1 MLKSIF
7 LVGLGGGIG
16 SVFRFLI
23 SVLMNKFNSSVFP
36 WATFTVNIL
45 GCLIIGLLI
54 GFFDRQLLSNPNFK
68 FLFVTGFCGGF
79 TTFSTFSAENFGLY
93 NSGHTLLAI
102 LYIVLSILMGLLAI
116 WLGLTFAK
124 L

>member
-16 SVFRFLI
+16 SVFRFLV
-23 SVLMNKFNSSVFP
+23 SVLMNKFNTSVFP
-36 WATFTVNIL
+36 WATLTVNIL

-93 NSGHTLLAI
+93 NSGHLLLAG
-102 LYIVLSILMGLLAI
+102 LYIVLSIFVGLFAI